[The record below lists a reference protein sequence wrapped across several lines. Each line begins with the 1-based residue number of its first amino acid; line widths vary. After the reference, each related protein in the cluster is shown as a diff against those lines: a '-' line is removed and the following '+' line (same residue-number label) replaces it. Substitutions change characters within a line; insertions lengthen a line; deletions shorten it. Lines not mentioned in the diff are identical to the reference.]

1 MLIIGKAENDHR
13 IFVGNG
19 VTRRHIPNV
28 ESLNSLQWA
37 AQNGWLKIYK
47 NGEVQTIHPSVE
59 MLGEDLGTQGKEES
73 AAVVD
78 RTQEQSDVT
87 RQFLADKIKEASADD
102 LVELVPDVI
111 AGEVIEKLAARLA
124 ATAGENK

>member
-1 MLIIGKAENDHR
+1 
-13 IFVGNG
+13 
-19 VTRRHIPNV
+19 
-28 ESLNSLQWA
+28 
-37 AQNGWLKIYK
+37 
-47 NGEVQTIHPSVE
+47 
-59 MLGEDLGTQGKEES
+59 
-73 AAVVD
+73 
-78 RTQEQSDVT
+78 VT